1 MTLFLEPPQWLEVE
15 QGRLYYDPQ
24 FMLSEETNGLFLHLL
39 DQLPWEQRA
48 IKIYGRSILQPRQHV
63 LCGTHAYRYSG
74 ITLEPLPWPE
84 RVLPIKKRVES
95 IASQSFNT
103 ALINLYRYGQDH
115 MGWHSDNE
123 KSLGNTPVIASI
135 SLGASRRFVL
145 RHKHTKQKL
154 EYILEDGA
162 LLIMSGDMQAH
173 WQHCIPKTT
182 KVLQPRI
189 NLTFRSVI
197 G

>member
-1 MTLFLEPPQWLEVE
+1 MLFPEQPQWLEVE

-24 FMLSEETNGLFLHLL
+24 FMLSKETDELFQSLQN
-39 DQLPWEQRA
+39 QLPWEQRA
-48 IKIYGRSILQPRQHV
+48 IKMYGRSIMQPRLHV
-63 LCGTHAYRYSG
+63 LCGTQAYRYSG
-74 ITLEPLPWPE
+74 ITLEPLPWPTPI
-84 RVLPIKKRVES
+84 LPIKQRVES
-95 IASQSFNT
+95 IAAQSFNT
-103 ALINLYRYGQDH
+103 ALINLYRDGQDH

-123 KSLGNTPVIASI
+123 NALGDSPVIASV

-145 RHKHTKQKL
+145 KHKQTKQKI

-162 LLIMSGDMQAH
+162 LLIMAGDLQAH

-182 KVLQPRI
+182 KVSQPRI